1 MKPKHFSLRPL
12 VVSLG
17 ACGILFSGSGIHAQE
32 VSTEDDGAIRA
43 TSDDGAI
50 RATGDDGAIRATSDD
65 GSSGSG
71 LKVKAATLPE
81 INVTDRSRDVNQVTG
96 YVPTSSSADA
106 YRDADH

>member
-43 TSDDGAI
+43 TS
-50 RATGDDGAIRATSDD
+50 ATFS
-65 GSSGSG
+65 
-71 LKVKAATLPE
+71 
-81 INVTDRSRDVNQVTG
+81 
-96 YVPTSSSADA
+96 
-106 YRDADH
+106 

>member
-43 TSDDGAI
+43 TSDMVRSVQRVTTEPFAPP
-50 RATGDDGAIRATSDD
+50 AMT
-65 GSSGSG
+65 
-71 LKVKAATLPE
+71 AAAAP
-81 INVTDRSRDVNQVTG
+81 
-96 YVPTSSSADA
+96 A
-106 YRDADH
+106 

>member
-81 INVTDRSRDVNQVTG
+81 IKVTDRRREVNQVTG
-96 YVPTSSSADA
+96 
-106 YRDADH
+106 